1 MDLQNWQRKGLLA
14 VVGFLA
20 FLVVAGTLILS
31 FQWINKPF
39 PGFFL
44 YGNLAVGPDSL
55 PHWSGSREGLR
66 FLDRIV
72 AVEGEALIHPRDLYD
87 LVRRAPPATPFHYR
101 IERSGKQFEIEIPSM
116 QLSFHDW
123 LLSFGIYLL
132 AGMGFLAIGSAP
144 FYFRSAAPAATPLF
158 FMVSAIFLWFTS
170 TFDFM
175 ATQLLPKEA
184 RILAF
189 TMTPSAGIHLGL
201 LLTRREGGRRRQLPY
216 LLIIYG
222 ISVLLGLFYSSAFY
236 SNPAVWH
243 WVLRFSYG
251 YSCLGAVVFLGL
263 VWAEL
268 GKPISDLERL
278 RLRVVFFGAI
288 LGFFLPTLG
297 TVLVSSFYWE
307 IPYNLLLIPA
317 VFFPLSVAYALL
329 KYNLFDL
336 DAVLKVGL
344 TRGALTGALL
354 LIYILI
360 VFLSSPFVGIY
371 EKDPLVPLFFAIL
384 VVIAFNP
391 LLRWIE
397 GVVDRYFF
405 PKEYDPIQLQD
416 EASLLLRSLSRPQAI
431 AEKYLRLLTAQ
442 IGIETAAIFSRS
454 REQGNYL
461 TLSLEGEMEG
471 ANELARHLHSTW
483 SRHFGTDK
491 KGVSKD
497 EVEADPACR
506 EGRDEFLGLFS
517 ELRSELLI
525 SMTLEE
531 RLVGFLVMGKK
542 RSGRG
547 YSSDD
552 FKLLCILAGQLALSL
567 ENGILYEESE
577 KNQENYRL
585 LYDQSQALNKKLV
598 EVDRLKKQFVAN
610 ISHELRTP
618 ISTVLGYSEVLLD
631 ANFTGDRRAILER
644 VVTNGQ
650 ALSHLMDSL
659 LDFSRVE
666 TGSVTASLQEVSIRE
681 VLQSLEIMT
690 RRLIKGRP
698 IRFRVQIEP
707 PLEVIETDA
716 KKLQQILM
724 HLLTNAL
731 KFTEKGEIA
740 LEMGSRFEYGS
751 AFVEI
756 SVSDT
761 GIGISKSDQEI
772 IFEEFRQRDG
782 SSTRQYGG
790 TGLGLGLCRKLA
802 QSLGGRIEVA
812 SEVGQGSV
820 FSLMLPARGP
830 QPDVSSGIQAF

>member
-1 MDLQNWQRKGLLA
+1 MDLLTWQRRGLVA
-14 VVGFLA
+14 VIGFLA

-31 FQWINKPF
+31 FQWINRPF

-44 YGNLAVGPDSL
+44 YGNLAVGPDFL

-72 AVEGEALIHPRDLYD
+72 AVEGEALIHPRALYD

-101 IERSGKQFEIEIPSM
+101 IERAGKQFEIEIPSM

-123 LLSFGIYLL
+123 LLTFGIYLL
-132 AGMGFLAIGSAP
+132 AGIGFLAIGCTP
-144 FYFRSAAPAATPLF
+144 FYFRSASPAATPLF

-222 ISVLLGLFYSSAFY
+222 ISVLLGLFYSNTFY
-236 SNPAVWH
+236 SDLAVWH

-251 YSCLGAVVFLGL
+251 YSCLAAVVFLGL

-268 GKPISDLERL
+268 RRPISDLERL

-288 LGFFLPTLG
+288 LGFFIPTFG
-297 TVLVSSFYWE
+297 TVLASFFSWE
-307 IPYNLLLIPA
+307 IPYNLLLIPV

-336 DAVLKVGL
+336 GLVLKVGL
-344 TRGALTGALL
+344 TRGALTGTLL
-354 LIYILI
+354 LMYVLL
-360 VFLSSPFVGIY
+360 VSLLSPFVGIY
-371 EKDPLVPLFFAIL
+371 EKDPLIPLFFAIL

-397 GVVDRYFF
+397 GVVDRYLF

-416 EASLLLRSLSRPQAI
+416 EVSSLLRSLSRPQAI
-431 AEKYLRLLTAQ
+431 AEKYLRLLAAQ
-442 IGIETAAIFSRS
+442 MGIETAALFSRS
-454 REQGNYL
+454 KEQGNYL
-461 TLSLEGEMEG
+461 ALSLEGKMDG
-471 ANELARHLHSTW
+471 ANELVRHLDSTW
-483 SRHFGTDK
+483 NRHLGTGK

-506 EGRDEFLGLFS
+506 EGRDELLGIFS

-531 RLVGFLVMGKK
+531 RLVGFLAMGKK

-552 FKLLCILAGQLALSL
+552 FRLLCILADQLALSL
-567 ENGILYEESE
+567 ENGLLFEESE
-577 KNQENYRL
+577 KAKENYRL
-585 LYDQSQALNKKLV
+585 LYDQSQALNRKLI
-598 EVDRLKKQFVAN
+598 EVDGLKKQFVAN

-618 ISTVLGYSEVLLD
+618 ISTILGYSEVLLD
-631 ANFTGDRRAILER
+631 PSFSGETRVILER
-644 VVTNGQ
+644 VVSNGQ
-650 ALSHLMDSL
+650 ELSQLMDSL
-659 LDFSRVE
+659 LDFSTIE
-666 TGSVTASLQEVSIRE
+666 TGSMEVNLQTVGVKE
-681 VLQSLEIMT
+681 VLDSLEIMT
-690 RRLIKGRP
+690 KRLIQGRP
-698 IRFRVQIEP
+698 IRFKVQVEP
-707 PLEVIETDA
+707 LVDVIETDP

-724 HLLTNAL
+724 QLLTNAL
-731 KFTEKGEIA
+731 KFTERGEIA
-740 LEMGSRFEYGS
+740 LAIKSRFEQGG

-756 SVSDT
+756 CVSDT
-761 GIGISKSDQEI
+761 GIGISQRDQEV
-772 IFEEFRQRDG
+772 IFEEFRQLDG

-802 QSLGGRIEVA
+802 RSLGGRIEVE
-812 SEVGQGSV
+812 SEVGRGSI
-820 FSLMLPARGP
+820 FSLTLPVRR
-830 QPDVSSGIQAF
+830 SSPEIFGGVEAF